1 LILEIDV
8 QISEEEK
15 TPHKQLTTLN

>member
-15 TPHKQLTTLN
+15 TPHKNYWY